1 MNSYNFKNILKSFK
15 DSKKTVDESKKII
28 SYKEVINEKLK
39 NNKNEKSILRH
50 FDEIEEERKEWFK
63 ERNKS
68 LNDEKNN
75 VDKPNDISEIT
86 GDELINEAIP
96 EEFQLELSEKLWEIT
111 VDPKK

>member
-1 MNSYNFKNILKSFK
+1 MNSYNFKNVLKSFK
-15 DSKKTVDESKKII
+15 EGKKSTEETKKII

-68 LNDEKNN
+68 LNIEKNGEK
-75 VDKPNDISEIT
+75 VDMSEIT
-86 GDELINEAIP
+86 GDKLINESLP
-96 EEFQLELSEKLWEIT
+96 EDFQLELSEKVWEIT
-111 VDPKK
+111 VDPKR